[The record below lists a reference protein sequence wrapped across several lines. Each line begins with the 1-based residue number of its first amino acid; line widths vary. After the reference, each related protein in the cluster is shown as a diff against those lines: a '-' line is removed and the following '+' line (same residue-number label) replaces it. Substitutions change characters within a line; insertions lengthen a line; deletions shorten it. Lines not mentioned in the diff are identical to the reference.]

1 MNGADR
7 IGCEAGD
14 GNRPPGHIWATKVGF
29 SIDLC
34 RMVNLGQAA

>member
-14 GNRPPGHIWATKVGF
+14 ANRPTGDIWATKVGF
-29 SIDLC
+29 SIDLG
-34 RMVNLGQAA
+34 RMVDLAQAA